1 MYKCMYVIKVWEI
14 QTRSCYGQHLAHQW
28 VQASSKIV
36 DTYSILSTA
45 LAGCCLSTVYH
56 LNVGSQL
63 PAHPTC
69 QHTCAES
76 NWNRSWQRLLAFQ
89 PQMHWRKQGQIFT
102 MLTLVHCTAGDSSI
116 FKQDMMVLTQT
127 AGSSPPHHNAS
138 GKKFFL
144 ILHCLIFQSKTNK
157 GPKRTKHTYVWVF
170 VLRVYSHFSHP
181 ISYIFKVCT
190 TTRPC
195 SCSCI
200 CCVYMHF
207 SMKRTWQGNSTRFN

>member
-1 MYKCMYVIKVWEI
+1 MYVIKVWEI

-69 QHTCAES
+69 QHTYAES

-89 PQMHWRKQGQIFT
+89 PQVHWRKQGQIFT
-102 MLTLVHCTAGDSSI
+102 MLTMQCTAGDSSI

-127 AGSSPPHHNAS
+127 AGCSPPHHNAN

-144 ILHCLIFQSKTNK
+144 ILHCLIFQSKTN
-157 GPKRTKHTYVWVF
+157 
-170 VLRVYSHFSHP
+170 
-181 ISYIFKVCT
+181 
-190 TTRPC
+190 
-195 SCSCI
+195 
-200 CCVYMHF
+200 
-207 SMKRTWQGNSTRFN
+207 